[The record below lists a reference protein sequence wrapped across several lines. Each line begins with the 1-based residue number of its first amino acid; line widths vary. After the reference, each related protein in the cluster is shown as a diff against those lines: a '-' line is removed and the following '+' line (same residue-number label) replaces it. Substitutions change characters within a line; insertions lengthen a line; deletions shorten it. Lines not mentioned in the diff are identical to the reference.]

1 MEKSKK
7 WTLLGWGIGDFGFQL
22 MIMVSVSFF
31 SAFLT
36 DYAELP
42 LAMAGVIMTIT
53 GIGDAITQP
62 FSGVLVTKS
71 NMRWGK
77 YRSWYIVGPPLILLF
92 FVLGYTKIG
101 NDFVTAAIIF
111 VTYVACRF
119 TFNCVWAA
127 HLALIPYVG
136 KNNEERSFLSASRGI
151 WQTAGSFVFSAI
163 GIAILTKLTSGPLGK
178 VNGFTVFAL
187 IFAIFM
193 WIGYT
198 ISFIATKGT
207 PEPTQATEAKAKKKV
222 DAKSFVMAIV
232 KNPPLLFLMLAE
244 VGRNMSQ
251 FMFTSFV
258 YYYFAYTTDA
268 ILLYSVFMT
277 ATNVVKLVG
286 ATLTTWICGKLG
298 AKNTYLLG
306 TVGNAVFFTLAF
318 LFAENVTLFMVFCAL
333 AFLCVSLP
341 TGATS
346 LMFGQCGQYAQW
358 KTGVD
363 NRAFVTGL
371 IGFPVK
377 IASFSKGAFL
387 SAALIGMG
395 FVANTAATPEVVSG
409 LYFQTGMVPA
419 IWSLVSAAFILFYS
433 LNNKTVREMEEGL
446 KAAEQ

>member
-7 WTLLGWGIGDFGFQL
+7 STLLGWGIGDFGFQL

-42 LAMAGVIMTIT
+42 LAMAGVLMTIT
-53 GIGDAITQP
+53 GIGDAVTQP
-62 FSGVLVTKS
+62 FSGVLVTKT

-101 NDFVTAAIIF
+101 SDFTAAAIIF

-136 KNNEERSFLSASRGI
+136 KNDKERSFLSASRGI

-163 GIAILTKLTSGPLGK
+163 GLAILTKLTSGPLGK

-207 PEPTQATEAKAKKKV
+207 PEPTQATAAKKKV
-222 DAKSFVMAIV
+222 NAKSFIMAIV

-244 VGRNMSQ
+244 IGRNLSQ
-251 FMFTSFV
+251 FMFTAFI

-306 TVGNAVFFTLAF
+306 TIGNAVFFILAY
-318 LFAENVTLFMVFCAL
+318 LFADNVVLFMVFCCL

-346 LMFGQCGQYAQW
+346 LMFGQCGQYSQW

-377 IASFSKGAFL
+377 IASFSKGALL

-395 FVANTAATPEVVSG
+395 FVANTQATAQVVSG
-409 LYFQTGMVPA
+409 LYFQTAMMPA
-419 IWSLVSAAFILFYS
+419 IWSVVSAVLILFYA
-433 LNNKTVREMEEGL
+433 LNNKTVKEMEAGL
-446 KAAEQ
+446 KAMEE